1 METYRDY
8 FDRKR
13 EELALIASGL
23 GRPKWPEPRTI
34 EAVIETKF
42 RLAAELKAKQALEAW
57 GMTETNWQ
65 EAQPLQSGPFR
76 FSYRYQRADLAIAGP
91 FPYGSNGLGGATI
104 HGPIYTCSGMA
115 AISALLLALGA
126 GDGAALMFPPGA
138 YKETLE
144 FAASYAGV
152 QVACPSSLR
161 QNKPGQTGAAVLW
174 LDAPPFGAKAD
185 ELGPRLREADLVVFD
200 TTTFAAGSGRIGRF
214 LRWARRARVPA
225 VLVRSHTKLDTLGIE
240 YGRLGSATF
249 VTFPEV
255 PLRKLA
261 RCRRLVREM
270 RDAVRLLGSAALP
283 AHFCPFVGSPRYREL
298 SSRRTASMLRN
309 GRFLT
314 NGLVAA
320 FGAPSIRRYSHG
332 LFVGLVPQ
340 RTWSDADATAEAG
353 RMAAFLRRL
362 GIPVRHA
369 GSFGFDFL
377 AIDGFFDTGADRNVL
392 RLAFADFPTEL
403 CARLADGITSL
414 WADRWRV
421 RAA

>member
-1 METYRDY
+1 MEAYGGY

-23 GRPKWPEPRTI
+23 RRRTWPEPRTI
-34 EAVIETKF
+34 EAVIEAKF
-42 RLAAELKAKQALEAW
+42 RLGAELKAKQVLDAW
-57 GMTETNWQ
+57 EMTETNWQ
-65 EAQPLQSGPFR
+65 EVPSLQSGPFK
-76 FSYRYQRADLAIAGP
+76 FSYRYQRADLAVAGP
-91 FPYGSNGLGGATI
+91 FPYGSNGLGGATV

-115 AISALLLALGA
+115 VISALLLALGA
-126 GDGAALMFPPGA
+126 GNGAALMFPPGA

-152 QVACPSSLR
+152 QVVHPSSLPR
-161 QNKPGQTGAAVLW
+161 KHPEQAGTAVLW
-174 LDAPPFGAKAD
+174 FDAPPFGAKAQ
-185 ELGPRLREADLVVFD
+185 ELDPRFRDADLVVFD
-200 TTTFAAGSGRIGRF
+200 TTAFAAGSGRMGRF

-249 VTFPEV
+249 VSFPEV
-255 PLRKLA
+255 PLRKLM
-261 RCRRLVREM
+261 RCRHLVREM
-270 RDAVRLLGSAALP
+270 REAVRLLGSAALP

-298 SSRRTASMLRN
+298 SSRRTAAMLRN

-332 LFVGLVPQ
+332 LFVGLVP
-340 RTWSDADATAEAG
+340 RGVWTDADATAEAG
-353 RMAAFLRRL
+353 RMAASLARS
-362 GIPVRHA
+362 GMPVRHA
-369 GSFGFDFL
+369 GGFGFDFV

-392 RLAFADFPTEL
+392 RLAFADFPLEL
-403 CARLADGITSL
+403 CARLTEGITSL
-414 WADRWRV
+414 WADHWRI